1 MDQKRGSP
9 EDTDLESNSHTL
21 ASDSRAPAAKL
32 PEV

>member
-9 EDTDLESNSHTL
+9 GDNDLESNPHTL
-21 ASDSRAPAAKL
+21 AADSRAPAAKL